1 MNAEEQ
7 FYLEQLKLMQ
17 RVRDA
22 LLGLG
27 EFGTDRSS
35 QDLLFFN
42 TEMMLTCE
50 LEFEDILPG
59 RNRENTDVTSRC
71 STSVGSYIAIANFG
85 QQSTNEDFEKFSR
98 GVFQAAVCAREGA
111 AVENKLREIR
121 RTLGMEN

>member
-1 MNAEEQ
+1 MNTEEQ
-7 FYLEQLKLMQ
+7 FYIDQLKLMQ

-50 LEFEDILPG
+50 LLFEDVSELESTKICL
-59 RNRENTDVTSRC
+59 RC
-71 STSVGSYIAIANFG
+71 RTQVGDYELVGGFNQNSSDADL
-85 QQSTNEDFEKFSR
+85 QKFSR
-98 GVFQAAVCAREGA
+98 ELFKAAVRVQEDA
-111 AVENKLREIR
+111 AVAQKLCEIR